1 MYVKIHKSKDRYIVA
16 ICDENLI
23 GKEISEGDLN
33 LNITARFYKGE
44 KFSEEETLEKM
55 KNFLNLNIV
64 GKNSIKLAI
73 TAGILEEDSIIKI
86 DGVPHAQVFKLG

>member
-1 MYVKIHKSKDRYIVA
+1 MKD
-16 ICDENLI
+16 
-23 GKEISEGDLN
+23 S
-33 LNITARFYKGE
+33 
-44 KFSEEETLEKM
+44 
-55 KNFLNLNIV
+55 LNLNIV

>member
-64 GKNSIKLAI
+64 GKNSIKLALDSHI
-73 TAGILEEDSIIKI
+73 IEKKSIITI
-86 DGVPHAQVFKLG
+86 DNVPHAQVYNLE